1 MVRFYQSVDL
11 RSRRDMIKFLQN
23 HFRYYIMNSWN
34 ISQSYACN
42 LKIYQLGLD
51 SEIVDKLFDLIE
63 TQEFFYVM
71 NDLMDEFNR
80 DHDYRWQ
87 VSMNGKSGGYL
98 VLYQGECHPSEHK
111 SYCTQCGQRNFTSI
125 SDTGN
130 ICGRCRQASRVD
142 YITPP
147 LEVSVYPGRGTDDDE
162 DFTDWDIEQLR
173 DRVKL
178 VQDLDRLADAM
189 VQQAV
194 DLTKNYEVQVEEY
207 FVPQSRKVLK
217 AL

>member
-23 HFRYYIMNSWN
+23 HFRYYTMNSWN

-87 VSMNGKSGGYL
+87 VSMNGKSGG
-98 VLYQGECHPSEHK
+98 
-111 SYCTQCGQRNFTSI
+111 
-125 SDTGN
+125 
-130 ICGRCRQASRVD
+130 
-142 YITPP
+142 
-147 LEVSVYPGRGTDDDE
+147 
-162 DFTDWDIEQLR
+162 
-173 DRVKL
+173 
-178 VQDLDRLADAM
+178 
-189 VQQAV
+189 
-194 DLTKNYEVQVEEY
+194 
-207 FVPQSRKVLK
+207 
-217 AL
+217 